1 MQQVKLFDLGR
12 RISVVDNEHFTV
24 ENNEKHKKITNDTNE
39 NTTKAIL
46 CRVVMKEAVF
56 PGEF

>member
-24 ENNEKHKKITNDTNE
+24 ENNEKHKKLLMIP
-39 NTTKAIL
+39 
-46 CRVVMKEAVF
+46 MKTLPKLSCVEWL
-56 PGEF
+56 